1 MSLILMVEDF
11 LQPQGLEVEGALPE
25 KVTSYEGVFY
35 NYFSIGMLTWLVE
48 LNLVHIWFLTWW
60 ENGNFLWYVLI
71 SQLINMDWI

>member
-35 NYFSIGMLTWLVE
+35 NYFSIGMLT
-48 LNLVHIWFLTWW
+48 
-60 ENGNFLWYVLI
+60 
-71 SQLINMDWI
+71 